1 MNLFYCVFPLL
12 FLAHAFLSVQWHTCP
27 ANLWFCTLCTVQPCE
42 PFKLLGIGYIT
53 DSQLSL
59 FLPFLPHFSLWKW
72 KVYDTSNTHPQPWP
86 SSTLPQ
92 SSTTLL
98 IICLSQFCLLV
109 RLSNWCPLPNL
120 TGNYIGICRASS
132 LNPPLFSA
140 LLFYGPLLLARSFG
154 STPSCNS
161 VSDLCLFYNSVKMVT
176 FHGIRRKT
184 VRSELWP
191 FKTGAV
197 APADLL
203 R

>member
-1 MNLFYCVFPLL
+1 MRLSLWVERACRSLHMHFFRSNDTLAQQTFEFAHCVQYSHVNLSSFWGLG
-12 FLAHAFLSVQWHTCP
+12 
-27 ANLWFCTLCTVQPCE
+27 TLQIP
-42 PFKLLGIGYIT
+42 
-53 DSQLSL
+53 SSL

-120 TGNYIGICRASS
+120 TGNYIGIRGASS
-132 LNPPLFSA
+132 LNPPFFSA

-154 STPSCNS
+154 STTSCNS
-161 VSDLCLFYNSVKMVT
+161 VSDLCLFYNSVKTVT
-176 FHGIRRKT
+176 FHGIRRRT

-191 FKTGAV
+191 LKLEQWLQQFC
-197 APADLL
+197 
-203 R
+203 